1 MKSKKMKKYMS
12 LILAFM
18 FLFNL
23 MAFADSSVVV
33 TIGKDISKE
42 QRAQMLDLFKVE
54 ENKTTI
60 IEVNNEEERQYLE
73 GVATEEQI
81 GNMTL
86 SSAYVEILEK
96 GSGIDVETY
105 NINWVTK
112 EMYQSALITAGVSD
126 AKVIAAAP
134 FPVTG
139 TGALTGI
146 LKAFELATGKTI
158 SEEQKKVANEEVI
171 TLGDL
176 GEEIGPD
183 QATELIRIVKE
194 ELVKKD
200 LKDPEDIK
208 KLVIDIAGKLDIK
221 LNADN
226 INDLSGLMENISK
239 LNLDTDQIKS
249 GLKDLGQKL
258 DDTIKNNE
266 EVQTLLQKIFAAI
279 KEFFQSLFKK

>member
-1 MKSKKMKKYMS
+1 MKSKKMKKYMALLLS
-12 LILAFM
+12 FM

-23 MAFADSSVVV
+23 MVFADSSVVV
-33 TIGKDISKE
+33 TIGKDISKD

-73 GVATEEQI
+73 GVATEDQI

-86 SSAYVEILEK
+86 SSAYVEILEE
-96 GSGIDVETY
+96 GSGIDVEIY

-194 ELVKKD
+194 ELVKRD

-226 INDLSGLMENISK
+226 ITDLSGLMENISK
-239 LNLDTDQIKS
+239 LNLDTEQIKS

-279 KEFFQSLFKK
+279 KEFFQSLFK

>member
-1 MKSKKMKKYMS
+1 MKSKKMKKYMALLLS
-12 LILAFM
+12 FM

-23 MAFADSSVVV
+23 MVFADSSVVV
-33 TIGKDISKE
+33 TIGKDISKD

-86 SSAYVEILEK
+86 SSAYVEILEE
-96 GSGIDVETY
+96 GSGIDVEIY

-194 ELVKKD
+194 ELVKRD

-226 INDLSGLMENISK
+226 ITDLSGLMENISK
-239 LNLDTDQIKS
+239 LNLDTEQIKS

-279 KEFFQSLFKK
+279 KEFFQSLYK

>member
-1 MKSKKMKKYMS
+1 MKSKKMKRYMS
-12 LILAFM
+12 LLLAFM

-23 MAFADSSVVV
+23 MVFADSSVVV
-33 TIGKDISKE
+33 TIGKDISKD

-73 GVATEEQI
+73 GVATEDQI

-86 SSAYVEILEK
+86 SSAYVEILEE
-96 GSGIDVETY
+96 GSGIDVEIY

-194 ELVKKD
+194 ELVKRD

-226 INDLSGLMENISK
+226 ITDLSGLMENISK
-239 LNLDTDQIKS
+239 LNLDTEQIKS

-279 KEFFQSLFKK
+279 KEFFQSLFK

>member
-1 MKSKKMKKYMS
+1 MKSKKMKRYMS
-12 LILAFM
+12 LLLAFM

-23 MAFADSSVVV
+23 MVFADSSVVV
-33 TIGKDISKE
+33 TIGKDISKD

-86 SSAYVEILEK
+86 SSAYVEILEE
-96 GSGIDVETY
+96 GSGIDVEIY

-194 ELVKKD
+194 ELVKRD

-226 INDLSGLMENISK
+226 ITDLSGLMENISK
-239 LNLDTDQIKS
+239 LNLDTEQIKS

-279 KEFFQSLFKK
+279 KEFFQSLFK

>member
-1 MKSKKMKKYMS
+1 MKKYMS
-12 LILAFM
+12 LLLAFM

-23 MAFADSSVVV
+23 MVFADSSVVV
-33 TIGKDISKE
+33 TIGKDISKD

-73 GVATEEQI
+73 GVATEDQI

-86 SSAYVEILEK
+86 SSAYVEILEE
-96 GSGIDVETY
+96 GSGIDVEIY

-194 ELVKKD
+194 ELVKRD

-226 INDLSGLMENISK
+226 ITDLSGLMENISK
-239 LNLDTDQIKS
+239 LNLDTEQIKS

-279 KEFFQSLFKK
+279 KEFFQSLFK